1 MQTKQDWDWLTINSH
16 YQTATA
22 VQQLLREGQS
32 MEASVGLDALI
43 EAMGR
48 SEKRAVKSQLI
59 RLMIHIIKWKSQP
72 ERQSSSWSI
81 SIRSAR
87 NEIEDIQEEIP
98 SVNRDFLESIWEKCF
113 QRAAK
118 DAEDE
123 MGIKS
128 KLTFLNWEEVFE
140 EEYSLIK
147 NDL

>member
-72 ERQSSSWSI
+72 ERQS
-81 SIRSAR
+81 
-87 NEIEDIQEEIP
+87 
-98 SVNRDFLESIWEKCF
+98 
-113 QRAAK
+113 
-118 DAEDE
+118 
-123 MGIKS
+123 
-128 KLTFLNWEEVFE
+128 
-140 EEYSLIK
+140 
-147 NDL
+147 

>member
-1 MQTKQDWDWLTINSH
+1 MATKQDWNWLAINSH

-22 VQQLLREGQS
+22 VQQLLQEGNS
-32 MEASVGLDALI
+32 MEARECLDALI

-59 RLMIHIIKWKSQP
+59 RLMFHIVKWKYQP
-72 ERQSSSWSI
+72 EHRSSSWTI

-87 NEIEDIQEEIP
+87 NEIEDIQEEMP
-98 SVNRDFLESIWEKCF
+98 SLNRDYLDSIWEKCF
-113 QRAAK
+113 QRAVK

-128 KLTFLNWEEVFE
+128 QLSSLNWEEVFE

-147 NDL
+147 NG